1 MKAKAVA
8 KINSPFAQL
17 PEAKSLESTSQDAFP
32 IFPIPRLVEGLLLLL
47 LRARRGV
54 EGISTHIFLI
64 PVSLLVANEP

>member
-1 MKAKAVA
+1 MA
-8 KINSPFAQL
+8 KINSPFALL

-32 IFPIPRLVEGLLLLL
+32 RFPIPRLVEGLLLLL